1 MDRQRAVG
9 GDGFDE
15 PGNVAIPHGTIE
27 GQDHRVGLRV
37 DRLTE
42 LHGDRGIAAPEQAGL
57 RG

>member
-1 MDRQRAVG
+1 MNADIIT
-9 GDGFDE
+9 DTTY
-15 PGNVAIPHGTIE
+15 PHGTIE

-42 LHGDRGIAAPEQAGL
+42 LDGDRSVAAPKQAGL